1 MVKGLSL
8 ACPAAIFRSVP
19 AGAGDR
25 EGNLGQARIGLA
37 VPGKAIGKHRHT
49 LDLPVPFAAQD
60 GPRPDVGRTPGQV
73 HGVPAGF
80 LWRLRA
86 IEQPLTIAIQVP
98 QGIGLKPVRQHAEQ
112 EMARQVRGRSPS
124 EYGVPTGPK
133 RTDVEIAQA
142 RNLDVECLPVWPDRS
157 LRAA

>member
-1 MVKGLSL
+1 MPAPDVVAVVAL
-8 ACPAAIFRSVP
+8 AP
-19 AGAGDR
+19 
-25 EGNLGQARIGLA
+25 
-37 VPGKAIGKHRHT
+37 VPGRARGAADTVEVVEVAARAAGGVLVIPDRRTGQGLDPPPARAIGSQVG
-49 LDLPVPFAAQD
+49 LE
-60 GPRPDVGRTPGQV
+60 RPDEIG
-73 HGVPAGF
+73 GVLLVVADDRGHRVLVEAPHLLGVA
-80 LWRLRA
+80 
-86 IEQPLTIAIQVP
+86 
-98 QGIGLKPVRQHAEQ
+98 RQHAEQ